1 MDSNNRQAAV
11 VVSFSSFFKCGFF
24 FENSLEEMA
33 APKSPIAGANPFP
46 LRHRTAFAL
55 SAADPVYI
63 FDLAQVSN
71 LAILNP
77 NRYST
82 HRFYNIDITWL
93 YLPDTYT
100 HIFALLAS

>member
-1 MDSNNRQAAV
+1 MDSNRQAGEL
-11 VVSFSSFFKCGFF
+11 SSLFFFLFQVGFF

-71 LAILNP
+71 LAILKP
-77 NRYST
+77 NCT
-82 HRFYNIDITWL
+82 AHTTL
-93 YLPDTYT
+93 
-100 HIFALLAS
+100 

>member
-1 MDSNNRQAAV
+1 MDSNRQAAV
-11 VVSFSSFFKCGFF
+11 VVSLFLLSFSNF
-24 FENSLEEMA
+24 FENSLSKEEMA

-71 LAILNP
+71 LAILEP
-77 NRYST
+77 NRT
-82 HRFYNIDITWL
+82 AHT
-93 YLPDTYT
+93 
-100 HIFALLAS
+100 ALII

>member
-1 MDSNNRQAAV
+1 MTQAAMV
-11 VVSFSSFFKCGFF
+11 VQKAPLWTAIDKPAVVLSLFLPFSSGFF
-24 FENSLEEMA
+24 FENNLEEMA

-82 HRFYNIDITWL
+82 HHFNNI
-93 YLPDTYT
+93 
-100 HIFALLAS
+100 

>member
-1 MDSNNRQAAV
+1 MVSNNRQAAV
-11 VVSFSSFFKCGFF
+11 VVFRFFLFFFLGFF
-24 FENSLEEMA
+24 LIFENSLEEMA
-33 APKSPIAGANPFP
+33 APKSPIAGVNPFP

-71 LAILNP
+71 LAILKP

-82 HRFYNIDITWL
+82 HHFII
-93 YLPDTYT
+93 
-100 HIFALLAS
+100 